1 MRKVIA
7 VLSAVLLLALT
18 GCDKSGVYSNG
29 EGESI
34 FADPP
39 KSSAQQSSSSPV
51 SSVTEDDLPE
61 SSSSSLPPSSP
72 EVDPATAV
80 GNKGETITVYGKP
93 VETLSEFNYDRLY
106 EQRKADIE
114 SGSMKELGELLDSL
128 GKPEVKDLYIRA
140 RAVTDGFANDGYFLG
155 DGAHIRVR
163 DGGSQSYYD
172 ETGFSYDSF
181 TRALKSIFTEQTT
194 QSILTN
200 APYMYEY
207 DGALW
212 QGGITPPRYD
222 LHTEYQLVENLDD
235 SVTFNTV
242 NYLITDITEDY
253 DPAKKDSYEKKT
265 LSNRISRTSGGWRI
279 ERFAV
284 FGVFSSRT
292 GEESELTVDPDFLT
306 VPDGA
311 NWIPLYTRLEA
322 LANSKEL
329 LEPLGGQ
336 TAEAIIRTL
345 VNRNILAFDIV
356 HGRGW
361 ETVGTPI
368 DGVSVYEISSEYFS
382 TLEELNDFF
391 YGTYTK
397 ETADGLLTVN
407 GAPIFSERGGKLCAD
422 VNLVPVWITM
432 PFIYKTYAE
441 PTSVSPDKYVFKWH
455 YVDVDDVEA
464 WERAAEMTFVI
475 ELTDDGFRL
484 ASPVFDDPGLDMSEE
499 SA

>member
-1 MRKVIA
+1 MRKAIA

-34 FADPP
+34 FAPDPP
-39 KSSAQQSSSSPV
+39 KSTTQQSSSSSV
-51 SSVTEDDLPE
+51 SSVPEDDLPE
-61 SSSSSLPPSSP
+61 SSSSLLPSSP

-93 VETLSEFNYDRLY
+93 AETLSEFNYEQLY

-140 RAVTDGFANDGYFLG
+140 RAVTDGFANNGYFLG

-163 DGGSQSYYD
+163 SGGSQSYYD

-181 TRALKSIFTEQTT
+181 THTLKSIFTEQTT
-194 QSILTN
+194 QNILKN

-212 QGGITPPRYD
+212 QGGITPPCYD

-235 SVTFNTV
+235 SVWFNTI
-242 NYLITDITEDY
+242 NYCITDITEGY

-265 LSNRISRTSGGWRI
+265 LSNRISKTSDGWRI
-279 ERFAV
+279 ERFAM
-284 FGVFSSRT
+284 FGIFSALT

-311 NWIPLYTRLEA
+311 NWIPLYTHLEA

-329 LEPLGGQ
+329 LEPLRGQ

-345 VNRNILAFDIV
+345 FNRNILAFDII
-356 HGRGW
+356 HRRGW

-382 TLEELNDFF
+382 TLEELNGIF

-397 ETADGLLTVN
+397 EVADEMLTVN

-422 VNLVPVWITM
+422 VNLVPIWITT
-432 PFIYKTYAE
+432 PFTYKTYAE
-441 PTSVSPDKYVFKWH
+441 PTSISPDKYVFKWH
-455 YVDVDDVEA
+455 YVDVGDFEA

-484 ASPVFDDPGLDMSEE
+484 ASPVFDNPGLDMSGE
-499 SA
+499 